1 MKIKVLYNQK
11 LARDELQIAA
21 FEPSITLDHII
32 DFAQKELF
40 YLIGQRER
48 EKVRIDLKDI
58 QRIYSANKQVF
69 CVANGE
75 EYLLSE
81 RLYQLQAKLP
91 NSFVQISRT
100 EMIQIQAVNKFS
112 ITKSGIIEIIFKD
125 GEKTSASRRY
135 LKKSERGVRTCVK

>member
-1 MKIKVLYNQK
+1 MKIKVHYDQK

-21 FEPSITLDHII
+21 FEPSRTLDYII

-40 YLIGQRER
+40 YLIGLKEK

-69 CVANGE
+69 CMVNGQ
-75 EYLLSE
+75 EYQLLE
-81 RLYQLQAKLP
+81 RLYQLQEKLP

-100 EMIQIQAVNKFS
+100 EMIQIQAVNKFT
-112 ITKSGIIEIIFKD
+112 ITRSGIIEIIFKD
-125 GEKTSASRRY
+125 RQKTSASRRY
-135 LKKSERGVRTCVK
+135 LKKVKEVLEHA

>member
-48 EKVRIDLKDI
+48 EKERIDLKDI

-100 EMIQIQAVNKFS
+100 EIIQIQAVNKFT

-135 LKKSERGVRTCVK
+135 LKKVKEVLDHA

>member
-1 MKIKVLYNQK
+1 MKIKVHYDQK

-21 FEPSITLDHII
+21 FEPSRTLDHII

-40 YLIGQRER
+40 YLIALKEK

-69 CVANGE
+69 CMANGQ
-75 EYLLSE
+75 EYQLLE
-81 RLYQLQAKLP
+81 RLYQLQEKLP

-100 EMIQIQAVNKFS
+100 EIIQIQTVEKFT
-112 ITKSGIIEIIFKD
+112 ITKSGIIEIIFTD
-125 GEKTSASRRY
+125 GQKTSASRRY
-135 LKKSERGVRTCVK
+135 LKKVREVLDHA

>member
-1 MKIKVLYNQK
+1 MKIKIHYDQK

-21 FEPSITLDHII
+21 FEPSRTLDYII

-40 YLIGQRER
+40 YLIGLKEK

-69 CVANGE
+69 CMVNGQ
-75 EYLLSE
+75 EYQLLE
-81 RLYQLQAKLP
+81 RLYQLQEKLP

-100 EMIQIQAVNKFS
+100 EMIQIQAVNKFT
-112 ITKSGIIEIIFKD
+112 ITRSGIIEIIFKD
-125 GEKTSASRRY
+125 RQKTSASRRY
-135 LKKSERGVRTCVK
+135 LKKVKEVLEHA